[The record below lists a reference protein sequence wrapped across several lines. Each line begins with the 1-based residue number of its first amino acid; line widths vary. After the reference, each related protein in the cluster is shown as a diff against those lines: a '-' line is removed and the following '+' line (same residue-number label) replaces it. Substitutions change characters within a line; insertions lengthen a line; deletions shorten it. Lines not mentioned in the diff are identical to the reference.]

1 MAKQLVRRAFLYDFT
16 AIHEQD
22 PISHF
27 PGEAHLMGDD
37 DHRHPAIGK
46 LLHYFQY
53 LTHHLRVQCGGWFV
67 KQHDMRLHRECSRY
81 GDSLLLSTGQL
92 GRIRLLLILQSHR
105 LQQLVGSSLGFLRR
119 DPFT

>member
-27 PGEAHLMGDD
+27 RAKPISWVTMTIVIPPSQASS
-37 DHRHPAIGK
+37 
-46 LLHYFQY
+46 LLPIPP
-53 LTHHLRVQCGGWFV
+53 HLRVQCGGWFV
-67 KQHDMRLHRECSRY
+67 KQHDMRPHRECSRY